1 MNILLTII
9 LLIGISICIF
19 IVIHTTKKNTEV
31 ELENKKRLE
40 KLEHLRIEQTAQEQ
54 NLALLKN
61 NINTLNNSIQEKNEE
76 LNRLHQ
82 QSINSLE
89 VEKQLSEQAFDNY
102 FKTLEQQYDKTDK
115 EYAAKVRSCEEE
127 LSLVQADLDKMREMR
142 AAAQQALLK
151 EQEIKEN
158 KDNYRL
164 IPTDA
169 DLADIKTLERVK
181 RQLNKPRILSMLIW
195 QTYWQPIAKR
205 QFPVI
210 IKAKT
215 ATGIYK
221 ITNTITEQC
230 YIGQA
235 LDIYKRWSQHAKCGL
250 GIDTPPGNKLYQA
263 IQEYGLEN
271 FTFEVLTECNS
282 TELDEKEK
290 YFISLYQADIFG
302 YNGTKGN
309 D

>member
-19 IVIHTTKKNTEV
+19 IITHTTKKNTEV

-40 KLEHLRIEQTAQEQ
+40 KLERLRIEQTAQEQ
-54 NLALLKN
+54 NLVLLKN

-115 EYAAKVRSCEEE
+115 EYAAKVQSCEKE

-164 IPTDA
+164 LPTDA

-205 QFPVI
+205 QFPII

-221 ITNTITEQC
+221 ITNIITEQC

-250 GIDTPPGNKLYQA
+250 GIDTPPGNKLYKA

-271 FTFEVLTECNS
+271 FIFEVLTECNAI
-282 TELDEKEK
+282 ELDEKEK
-290 YFISLYQADIFG
+290 YFIGLYQADIFG

>member
-19 IVIHTTKKNTEV
+19 IITHTTKKNTEV

-40 KLEHLRIEQTAQEQ
+40 KLERLRIEQTAQEQ
-54 NLALLKN
+54 NLVLLKN

-115 EYAAKVRSCEEE
+115 EYAAKVQSCEEE

-250 GIDTPPGNKLYQA
+250 GIDTPPGNKLYKA

>member
-19 IVIHTTKKNTEV
+19 IITHTTKENTEV

-40 KLEHLRIEQTAQEQ
+40 KLERLRIEQTAQEQ
-54 NLALLKN
+54 NLVLLKN

-115 EYAAKVRSCEEE
+115 EYAAKVQSCEEE

-309 D
+309 N